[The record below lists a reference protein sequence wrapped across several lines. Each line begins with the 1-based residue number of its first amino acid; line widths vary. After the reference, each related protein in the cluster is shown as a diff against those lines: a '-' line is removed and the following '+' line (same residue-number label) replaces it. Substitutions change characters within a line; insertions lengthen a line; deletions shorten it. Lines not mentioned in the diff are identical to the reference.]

1 MDKDENMDLAKEKH
15 EEIIMTED
23 PKIVQMPIRID
34 AKTRDELKIFAIKK
48 GKTLNEILVKYV
60 KDGFEKDKSEDKE

>member
-1 MDKDENMDLAKEKH
+1 MDKCEKMDLAKEKH
-15 EEIIMTED
+15 EEIITTED